1 MLEQNQKPVGFCI
14 TSMVYGHESLP
25 FYKQLVD
32 LVDEFVVVPIDFHRA
47 KKVDE
52 LASEISVLGKPVSKF
67 KSLQEG
73 IDYVMGK
80 TCYDTSYD
88 KSVLITGSFY
98 LVGESLRVLKS

>member
-1 MLEQNQKPVGFCI
+1 
-14 TSMVYGHESLP
+14 MVYGHEPLP

-52 LASEISVLGKPVSKF
+52 LASEISVLGKPVSNF